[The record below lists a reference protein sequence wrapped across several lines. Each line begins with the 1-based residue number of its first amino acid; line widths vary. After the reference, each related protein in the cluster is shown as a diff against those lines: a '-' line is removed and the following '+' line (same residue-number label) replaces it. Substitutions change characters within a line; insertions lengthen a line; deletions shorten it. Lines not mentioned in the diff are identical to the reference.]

1 MKRYKATAEVM
12 HEEWEAIQAS
22 FSVDLREGEERYN
35 EEVINKY
42 DLRAGT
48 NPLGLMFEFENGTK
62 IYMGWYI
69 EEFGGLVEWGDDNM
83 NTLSTDYELGL
94 ETEFTESTEKESDI
108 TYVCK
113 IIIKED

>member
-1 MKRYKATAEVM
+1 MKRYEATVEVT

-62 IYMGWYI
+62 MLPLSFSGTK
-69 EEFGGLVEWGDDNM
+69 GLC
-83 NTLSTDYELGL
+83 LSTNYSK
-94 ETEFTESTEKESDI
+94 F
-108 TYVCK
+108 
-113 IIIKED
+113 IKVDM